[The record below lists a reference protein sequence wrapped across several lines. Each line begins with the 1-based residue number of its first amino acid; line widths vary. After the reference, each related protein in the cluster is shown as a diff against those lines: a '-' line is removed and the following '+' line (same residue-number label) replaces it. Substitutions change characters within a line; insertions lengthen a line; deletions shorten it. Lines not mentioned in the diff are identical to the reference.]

1 VPKFIIRFPAG
12 GETSFV
18 ADDDDIFVGRI
29 PSINDIC
36 INDPSVS
43 RQHAHIKKR
52 EEGYAIYD
60 LKSLNGIL
68 LNGKKIA
75 KALLKDGDE
84 IQLGDVLVS
93 VHLKGSTE
101 EEVLQSIEQ
110 SENTQAEYNERQRS
124 EATRPG
130 VTYEQLKKT
139 AKKKKR

>member
-1 VPKFIIRFPAG
+1 VPKFIIRFPG
-12 GETSFV
+12 GAESSFL

-52 EEGYAIYD
+52 EEGYTIYD

-68 LNGKKIA
+68 LNGKKVT
-75 KALLKDGDE
+75 KGLLKDGDE
-84 IQLGDVLVS
+84 IRLGDVRVE
-93 VHLKGSTE
+93 VRFKTDTQ

-110 SENTQAEYNERQRS
+110 SENTLAEYEERQRGQ
-124 EATRPG
+124 TTHPG
-130 VTYEQLKKT
+130 VILAELKKQP
-139 AKKKKR
+139 KKKS